1 MIVAYE
7 VSKMDVWVG
16 EIQDKPGALAEVL
29 AALAEAGA
37 DLESLL
43 ARRQPDKPGTG
54 VVFVSPIKG
63 SKAMKAAQA
72 AGLHRSTTLAAVKVT
87 GTNKAGVGAQL
98 TKAIG
103 DAGINLRGVQ
113 AAAIGNKFAA
123 YLAFDSA
130 ADANKALRALK
141 ALDAP
146 KKKGK

>member
-1 MIVAYE
+1 MAYE

-29 AALAEAGA
+29 AALADAGV

-54 VVFVSPIKG
+54 VVFASPIKG
-63 SKAMKAAQA
+63 AKAVKAAQA
-72 AGLHRSTTLAAVKVT
+72 VGLHRPENLAALKVS

-98 TKAIG
+98 TKAVG

-113 AAAIGNKFAA
+113 AAAIGDKFVA
-123 YLAFDSA
+123 YLAFDST
-130 ADANKALRALK
+130 ADASKALRALK

>member
-1 MIVAYE
+1 MAYE

-16 EIQDKPGALAEVL
+16 EIQDKPSALAEVL
-29 AALAEAGA
+29 TALADAGA
-37 DLESLL
+37 NLESLL
-43 ARRQPDKPGTG
+43 ARRQADKPGTG
-54 VVFVSPIKG
+54 VVFASSLTG
-63 SKAMKAAQA
+63 AKAVKAAKA
-72 AGLHRSTTLAAVKVT
+72 VGMHRSTSLAALKVT

-98 TKAIG
+98 TKTVG

-113 AAAIGNKFAA
+113 AAAIGNKFVA

-146 KKKGK
+146 KKSK

>member
-1 MIVAYE
+1 MAYE

-29 AALAEAGA
+29 TALAEGGA
-37 DLESLL
+37 NLESLL

-54 VVFVSPIKG
+54 VVFASPIKG
-63 SKAMKAAQA
+63 AKAIKAAKA
-72 AGLHRSTTLAAVKVT
+72 VGLHRSESLAALRVT
-87 GTNKAGVGAQL
+87 GTNKVGVGAQL
-98 TKAIG
+98 TKAIAE
-103 DAGINLRGVQ
+103 AGINLRGVQ
-113 AAAIGNKFAA
+113 AAALGDQFVA
-123 YLAFDSA
+123 YFAFDSA